1 MTDAAPDDP
10 VTDNP
15 SPDPGTV
22 RRVEDIATS
31 TLSDARESPV
41 TRELAL
47 ALDQLRA
54 DRTNGEP
61 LAESFARLCEAVAAV
76 RNDASS

>member
-1 MTDAAPDDP
+1 MTDGPISDAPAPDAA
-10 VTDNP
+10 TI
-15 SPDPGTV
+15 
-22 RRVEDIATS
+22 RRVEEVAAS
-31 TLSDARESPV
+31 TLAGARESSAQ
-41 TRELAL
+41 RELSM

-76 RNDASS
+76 RNDATQ